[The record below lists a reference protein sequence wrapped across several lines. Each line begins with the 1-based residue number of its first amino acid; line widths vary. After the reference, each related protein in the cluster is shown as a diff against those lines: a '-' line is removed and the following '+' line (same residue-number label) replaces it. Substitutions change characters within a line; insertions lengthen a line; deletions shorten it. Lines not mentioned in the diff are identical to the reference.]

1 MSLIAKIESLVNSA
15 QKYIQLKIREAK
27 LEAADK
33 LSSVLASIAA
43 IIILSFFCF
52 MFILFLSLAAAL
64 LLNNLLESSYL
75 GFLVVA
81 LSWLLIGLLIYFAR
95 NRLIKKPLKD
105 RLVNAMFNAK
115 NDLKNKGRP

>member
-1 MSLIAKIESLVNSA
+1 MSLIAKIENLVNSA
-15 QKYIQLKIREAK
+15 QEYIQLKIREAK

-52 MFILFLSLAAAL
+52 MFILFLSLAAGF
-64 LLNNLLESSYL
+64 LLNNLLESSCL
-75 GFLVVA
+75 GFLIIA
-81 LSWLLIGLLIYFAR
+81 LSWLLIGLLIYFAK

-115 NDLKNKGRP
+115 NDLKNEGRP